1 MYSSRR
7 TNDSVHWFMNELTSR
22 VVAAS
27 GISTD
32 RHHLGKILLQSFKDE
47 PDFVMQVGNVLHVH
61 IHNASVSANQVYEY
75 GRFAM
80 FGKID
85 GATGES
91 ETSGSVLE
99 RTVRCAISFRK
110 FGLQHGDVIV
120 LMAPN
125 HIDLAIPFYA
135 AFYLGVIVSPIDRTL
150 GGLELQGT
158 FDVNRPKLIFCQS
171 ERAPDVQLALNSI
184 ESDALIVTFDKGDYL
199 CSFAEFIE
207 TYGDNSPIEDFKP
220 TDFDPE
226 DTIALLIATSGTTG
240 LPKGAAA
247 THKNLTIT
255 GPMRHSQ
262 FPHPTKMVLIGSPLQ
277 WLTALINFIMSPV
290 LRYTRLQSS
299 QSLTQDH
306 ACYLI
311 NTYQPTFTVLSPTF
325 ATTLMRANASE
336 PCDFT
341 CLESILL
348 GGSAVL
354 PDLIQEMK
362 KLTPN
367 TEILNVYGLS
377 ELTSIGFMDDETCLG
392 SSGKPIGCLQYR
404 LIDVETQDDIY
415 EPNKNGELWLK
426 GPGIIKCYYK
436 NPEATEDTFAEG
448 RWFKTGDMFYRDENY
463 NFFFVERIKLLLKYM
478 SHQLSLT
485 LAMSSVYNLDGGR
498 PANAS
503 SSCSVSPLGEFS
515 PPTVILGDFQKLNF
529 NCELQISPVELEGVI
544 RQHPAVS
551 DVAVTSVSD
560 PECGELPVACV
571 VRKPGY
577 DVTAEEI
584 KDIVKGKTTANL
596 ITGPDLAIE
605 LGCFHPDNLVDSKRL
620 RGGVIFLDAIPQT
633 ASTKVHRRK
642 LKEIALQAERE

>member
-47 PDFVMQVGNVLHVH
+47 PDFVMQ
-61 IHNASVSANQVYEY
+61 
-75 GRFAM
+75 
-80 FGKID
+80 ID

-255 GPMRHSQ
+255 GPYLWMRHSQ

-478 SHQLSLT
+478 SHQ
-485 LAMSSVYNLDGGR
+485 
-498 PANAS
+498 
-503 SSCSVSPLGEFS
+503 
-515 PPTVILGDFQKLNF
+515 
-529 NCELQISPVELEGVI
+529 ISPVELEGVI

-584 KDIVKGKTTANL
+584 KDIVK
-596 ITGPDLAIE
+596 
-605 LGCFHPDNLVDSKRL
+605 DNLVDSKRL

>member
-1 MYSSRR
+1 
-7 TNDSVHWFMNELTSR
+7 
-22 VVAAS
+22 
-27 GISTD
+27 
-32 RHHLGKILLQSFKDE
+32 
-47 PDFVMQVGNVLHVH
+47 
-61 IHNASVSANQVYEY
+61 
-75 GRFAM
+75 
-80 FGKID
+80 
-85 GATGES
+85 
-91 ETSGSVLE
+91 
-99 RTVRCAISFRK
+99 
-110 FGLQHGDVIV
+110 
-120 LMAPN
+120 MAPN

-150 GGLELQGT
+150 GRLELQGT

-171 ERAPDVQLALNSI
+171 EKAPDVQLALNSI

-255 GPMRHSQ
+255 GPYLWMRHSQ

-354 PDLIQEMK
+354 PDLIQEIK

-478 SHQLSLT
+478 SHQ
-485 LAMSSVYNLDGGR
+485 
-498 PANAS
+498 
-503 SSCSVSPLGEFS
+503 
-515 PPTVILGDFQKLNF
+515 
-529 NCELQISPVELEGVI
+529 ISPVELEGVI

-571 VRKPGY
+571 VRRPGY

-584 KDIVKGKTTANL
+584 KDIVK
-596 ITGPDLAIE
+596 
-605 LGCFHPDNLVDSKRL
+605 DNLVDSKRL